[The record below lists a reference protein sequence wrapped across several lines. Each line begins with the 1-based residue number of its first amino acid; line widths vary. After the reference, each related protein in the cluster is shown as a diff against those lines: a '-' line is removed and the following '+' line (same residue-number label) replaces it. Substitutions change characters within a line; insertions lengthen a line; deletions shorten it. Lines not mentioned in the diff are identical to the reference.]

1 MAGLSTI
8 GHLESSRLWDHDL
21 PPSSHVGGHRR
32 HRWTHREVR
41 SPLTGRGNSED
52 PQTRINTRTLLIL
65 SLDYVTIDSRWG
77 CGMSHFKLVS
87 EHDFRFFRLYCRT
100 IMIRRSN
107 RCGRDRGRT
116 RLVVGLTPGDVPVGE
131 NDPVNEGIIESST
144 HEVVQQAPRN
154 APNIQQSIDRLA
166 QIVTTMTHPHVGH
179 VNTIERVRSLEAK
192 SFNGSGDP
200 PEVESWL
207 IK

>member
-65 SLDYVTIDSRWG
+65 SLDYVTR
-77 CGMSHFKLVS
+77 
-87 EHDFRFFRLYCRT
+87 RFTGT

-166 QIVTTMTHPHVGH
+166 QIVTTMV
-179 VNTIERVRSLEAK
+179 
-192 SFNGSGDP
+192 
-200 PEVESWL
+200 
-207 IK
+207 